1 MVTAELQLSV
11 RAATHADLDRIRAI
25 YNAGIEDRV
34 ATLEANPKA
43 HQDIERWWADH
54 DSRYAIV
61 VATVAGRIV
70 GWASL
75 NRFSARDAHA
85 GIADLSV
92 YVDRE
97 RRCKGVGRRLL
108 AQLVAAAA
116 DRGFH
121 KIVLHALNSNEAGKS
136 LYRRC
141 GFEEVGVFRRHGRL
155 DAEFVD
161 VVAMELLL

>member
-1 MVTAELQLSV
+1 VTAELQPSV
-11 RAATHADLDRIRAI
+11 RAATYADLDRIRAI

-34 ATLEANPKA
+34 ATLETNQKTRD
-43 HQDIERWWADH
+43 DIERWWGDH
-54 DSRYAIV
+54 HARHPIV
-61 VATVAGRIV
+61 VATVVGQIV

-92 YVDRE
+92 YVDRGW
-97 RRCKGVGRRLL
+97 RCKGVGRRLL
-108 AQLVAAAA
+108 ADLIAAAA

-121 KIVLHALNSNEAGKS
+121 KIVLHALNGNEAGKS

-141 GFEEVGVFRRHGRL
+141 GFEEVGVFRRHGKL
-155 DAEFVD
+155 DGAFVD

>member
-1 MVTAELQLSV
+1 M
-11 RAATHADLDRIRAI
+11 RAI

-34 ATLEANPKA
+34 ATLESNAKSRE
-43 HQDIERWWADH
+43 DIERWWAEH
-54 DSRYAIV
+54 GPRYAIV
-61 VATVAGRIV
+61 VATFAGQIV

-92 YVDRE
+92 YVDRQW
-97 RRCKGVGRRLL
+97 RCKGVGRSLL
-108 AQLVAAAA
+108 ADLIAAAA

-121 KIVLHALNSNEAGKS
+121 KIVLHALHSNEAGKS

-141 GFEEVGVFRRHGRL
+141 GFEEVGVFRRHGKL
-155 DAEFVD
+155 DGEFVD
-161 VVAMELLL
+161 VIAMELLL